1 MGVSRFNSEGY
12 YDPTP
17 HEALSNMKKEARPW
31 KPLVYVASPFAGDVE
46 RNVMNARRYCRFAAE
61 NGAIPLAPHLL
72 LPQFMSEK
80 TERENAMFMNMVFL
94 GRCEQ
99 LWVFGERITEG
110 MAAEIAK
117 AEKRGMPIRYFTDD
131 CMEMS
136 GGAPGR
142 IEKHGGN

>member
-46 RNVMNARRYCRFAAE
+46 RNVMNARRYCRFAVE

-80 TERENAMFMNMVFL
+80 TEREKAMFMNLVFL
-94 GRCEQ
+94 GKCEQ
-99 LWVFGERITEG
+99 LWVFGER
-110 MAAEIAK
+110 
-117 AEKRGMPIRYFTDD
+117 
-131 CMEMS
+131 
-136 GGAPGR
+136 PGR
-142 IEKHGGN
+142 DAESGSHTHAGTAPYRCIANHRRSRWF